1 MIPIDLTAIIKEGLD
16 ADKRPPDR
24 LLHASSDLIGSL
36 RHTQLRFVGAPECPR
51 SLVDDIRLRTGTM
64 WHNYIHDLLGKNRVP
79 FMDEVDLT
87 PWMPEGWSG
96 TADWLFFHPE
106 YEAFVLGDLKTTKGE
121 AIKWKDA
128 KGMSEEHQW
137 QLSAYWHA
145 LVEAG
150 FPMLDTFAILY
161 LPMNNVMQETDPE
174 PVVIEAK
181 PIPAEDVY
189 AQMESR
195 YALTQEYASTVPNWP
210 E

>member
-1 MIPIDLTAIIKEGLD
+1 ML
-16 ADKRPPDR
+16 
-24 LLHASSDLIGSL
+24 
-36 RHTQLRFVGAPECPR
+36 
-51 SLVDDIRLRTGTM
+51 
-64 WHNYIHDLLGKNRVP
+64 
-79 FMDEVDLT
+79 
-87 PWMPEGWSG
+87 
-96 TADWLFFHPE
+96 
-106 YEAFVLGDLKTTKGE
+106 
-121 AIKWKDA
+121 
-128 KGMSEEHQW
+128 EEHQW

-161 LPMNNVMQETDPE
+161 LPMNNVMQEADPE

-210 E
+210 EWPGYIGNYLTKQPRAGGNADSKRSETEDEMILAWDAIFRYEGGTVYCSGAFTAFLILLIVALALRWWD